1 MAEQPSICAG
11 AHIAST
17 RWQARLPSASN
28 VVGVER
34 RGEALAAAL
43 LQAWPAPP
51 TTTSGTE
58 GASPPPPNA
67 RAARECLLYA
77 LRLLSQRSPAGAPR
91 AARKALLALVRR
103 LVVLQPTA
111 CLPVASGH
119 LLREIE
125 AGASTAAGTRASD
138 DANAAL
144 RELQS
149 LLAAA
154 DARDGFSAGAPWRQ
168 GCRSAATALRA
179 CGGLAVLRR
188 LAGVG
193 ALSCACDELLRFGWD
208 VRGLRAEGAAA
219 TAAAAG
225 GVGPPDHE
233 DKSVTVLVP
242 RLWLSDAAPAQ
253 ARARPSISTWPPCS
267 HQHHFE
273 HLVGT
278 QPLHQQAL
286 PDETTRTTATSRN
299 TASRT
304 SRASASGRSSASASP
319 SPLCQHQHTVPALAH
334 CQHQHLQASASVLVP
349 APAPASAS
357 TSIVCQHQ
365 HTVPALAPASAA
377 ASVLVPA
384 PASAIAPALA
394 LAPAPAPAPVP
405 APCASTS
412 TLCQHQHTVS
422 APALASVSVS
432 GSVSA
437 GASTSQRYSSSSSTC
452 TSTSAS
458 SSTSP
463 LCQHQHTVPA
473 PAHCVGTS
481 TCKCQRQC

>member
-58 GASPPPPNA
+58 GASPPPNA

-233 DKSVTVLVP
+233 DKSVIVLVP

-267 HQHHFE
+267 HQHHLE
-273 HLVGT
+273 HLVLEHSHCT
-278 QPLHQQAL
+278 SKPCPTRQLVPLPPAATRHHAL
-286 PDETTRTTATSRN
+286 P
-299 TASRT
+299 
-304 SRASASGRSSASASP
+304 G
-319 SPLCQHQHTVPALAH
+319 
-334 CQHQHLQASASVLVP
+334 P
-349 APAPASAS
+349 APAA
-357 TSIVCQHQ
+357 
-365 HTVPALAPASAA
+365 
-377 ASVLVPA
+377 
-384 PASAIAPALA
+384 
-394 LAPAPAPAPVP
+394 APAPAPAL

-412 TLCQHQHTVS
+412 TLCQH
-422 APALASVSVS
+422 
-432 GSVSA
+432 
-437 GASTSQRYSSSSSTC
+437 
-452 TSTSAS
+452 
-458 SSTSP
+458 
-463 LCQHQHTVPA
+463 
-473 PAHCVGTS
+473 
-481 TCKCQRQC
+481 